1 MKTLAP
7 LALIICFG
15 VSGCQANEPKNAQG
29 LQLSTQH
36 AQTGESKQ
44 SLRDEIYERARQRN
58 GGHEPTQL
66 ELLNELMGKAQEEV
80 SDKKPT
86 RQPRII
92 ARGARPAIEVRN
104 DKIFVNE
111 RALSLGA
118 PLEIWLKAIPSTP
131 RCDASKG
138 DATLCIW
145 DTLGIAI
152 GTSPTSPTIT
162 KFLNVSVNL
171 EPADPLFPDRPRPFR
186 PKQAF
191 PGYLEL
197 DGYGI
202 DAKTQFWEI
211 RAKADPKR
219 NLRCGSRDC
228 SHPHGGFSDK
238 ANLYLRLNGATENST
253 LYEFTISADED
264 SPQPQQ

>member
-1 MKTLAP
+1 MNALAP
-7 LALIICFG
+7 LVLFICLWI
-15 VSGCQANEPKNAQG
+15 SGCQANEAKNTQSS
-29 LQLSTQH
+29 QPSTQ
-36 AQTGESKQ
+36 Q
-44 SLRDEIYERARQRN
+44 SQAKGNEQGLRDEIYERARKRN
-58 GGHEPTQL
+58 GGQEPTKL

-80 SDKKPT
+80 RDDKVIRKP
-86 RQPRII
+86 RVV

-104 DKIFVNE
+104 AKIFVNE
-111 RALSLGA
+111 RVLSLGD
-118 PLEIWLKAIPSTP
+118 PLDAWLKAVPSTP
-131 RCDASKG
+131 RCNSSKS

-145 DTLGIAI
+145 DDLGIAV
-152 GTSPTSPTIT
+152 GTSPTNPTIA

-228 SHPHGGFSDK
+228 SHPHGSFSDK

-264 SPQPQQ
+264 APQPRQ